1 MRSLFALVLILG
13 AGLLFM
19 AGYIVGKKR
28 GECSLPTRPLE
39 SETTMPV
46 ETNTSVVKI
55 EVPVSAKIPFKAPKP
70 IEAVTDDTVGFAKRG
85 QKQIIKLTDIQERV
99 LQCEILDVAKGHL
112 TVRRQ
117 SDLSTVQVPIAMLCP
132 EDKAFAA
139 YLFEERSGIASPEP
153 TSNADII
160 WDELFKG
167 M

>member
-39 SETTMPV
+39 SEIKIPA
-46 ETNTSVVKI
+46 ETITSVVKI
-55 EVPVSAKIPFKAPKP
+55 EVPVPAEIPLKAPDP
-70 IEAVTDDTVGFAKRG
+70 IETVTDDTAGFAQRS
-85 QKQIIKLTDIQERV
+85 QKQIIKLTDMQERV

-117 SDLSTVQVPIAMLCP
+117 SDLSIVQVPITMLCP

-139 YLFEERSGIASPEP
+139 YLFNEQSGIASPEL
-153 TSNADII
+153 TTKDAII

>member
-1 MRSLFALVLILG
+1 MRSLFILVLILG
-13 AGLLFM
+13 AGLSFM

-39 SETTMPV
+39 SEITMPV

-55 EVPVSAKIPFKAPKP
+55 EVPVPAEIPLKAPEP
-70 IEAVTDDTVGFAKRG
+70 IEAVTDDTAGFAQRG
-85 QKQIIKLTDIQERV
+85 QKQIIKLTDMQERV

-117 SDLSTVQVPIAMLCP
+117 SDNYIVQVPITMLCP

-139 YLFEERSGIASPEP
+139 YLFNEQSGIASPEP
-153 TSNADII
+153 TSNAAII

>member
-1 MRSLFALVLILG
+1 MRSLFVLVLILG

-19 AGYIVGKKR
+19 AGYIAGKKR

-39 SETTMPV
+39 PETTIPA
-46 ETNTSVVKI
+46 ETNTSIVKI
-55 EVPVSAKIPFKAPKP
+55 KVPVSAKIPLKAPKP
-70 IEAVTDDTVGFAKRG
+70 IEAVTDDTAGFAKRG
-85 QKQIIKLTDIQERV
+85 QKKIIMLADMHERV
-99 LQCEILDVAKGHL
+99 LQCEILDVAKGQL

-117 SDLSTVQVPIAMLCP
+117 SDLSTVQVPIVMLCP

-139 YLFEERSGIASPEP
+139 YLFKERSGIASPEP